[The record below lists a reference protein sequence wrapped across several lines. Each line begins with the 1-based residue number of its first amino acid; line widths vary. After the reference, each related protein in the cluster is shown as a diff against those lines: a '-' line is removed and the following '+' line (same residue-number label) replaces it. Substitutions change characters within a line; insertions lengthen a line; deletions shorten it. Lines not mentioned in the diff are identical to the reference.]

1 MPINYG
7 STRVNDVFYGNKRV
21 LQIYHGS
28 NLVYNAEIG
37 LPKGYVELEYIE
49 ATGTQYINTGIY
61 LKGDNWRF
69 KVEYES
75 TGSIINKCLTGIQ
88 NGNSLFVLYNGSLYC
103 QPTSTSSSK
112 RVTTNIWTNGHHIID
127 IKTNGGYVESKLD
140 STITAY
146 ELGTTT
152 SFNDELFNIYP
163 VCVLAYWY
171 TNDMCTDVRKLAAK
185 LYNYRIYNNDK
196 TVCNLVPAMK
206 ISDGTVGM
214 YDLHRRKFLTNA
226 GTGDFIA
233 GPIVKNLP
241 SRYIE
246 VDYLQG
252 DGNSYINTGL
262 ILNQNQEIYMKIQCV
277 ANTPAMSIFGSRE
290 SASKNNI
297 ALLLG
302 SSQNLLVD
310 FNNSDYTTYRI
321 STSAVIG
328 TEYNIILSKSLR
340 QINNV
345 SSSDLCEDTILSPS
359 TAYLFAISGSPASNN
374 LFTGKIYNC
383 IIKENN
389 SYLQY
394 LVPVFDIVE
403 NEYCMYDLVTRTAF
417 RNVGT
422 GAFTGGEIYPNYIGL
437 NNVES
442 TGEKYM
448 NTGIIPNQD
457 YSMELEY
464 EPTTL
469 NTQVF
474 AGTRNVNPDNNSFHI
489 NIGSSSQQ
497 MYAFDGV
504 SATTGVAAS
513 LYKHKFYLTK
523 NKATYDE
530 VDYTFSSSNFQST
543 TPIFLFGCSSN
554 NMLILSSK
562 AKIYHCKIWNG
573 KTLVAD
579 YLPVTKK
586 STNEEGFINKVD
598 QSFITWGAEIPTIP
612 SEYLLQDY
620 ITFNGSSN
628 YVDSGIVPKNISNL
642 EINIRAKCDNINP
655 SFQTIHGLMN
665 TATITTPR
673 MGLHIYNN
681 YYMIGINNTTN
692 GGTHSKDTNW
702 HDFKLTTNS
711 ASTLETLYIDD
722 VLDKNSTAST
732 GGFSEN
738 DLSLYIG
745 ARHQHDNTVN
755 YFTGKI
761 AHYSYKQNGTMIK
774 DLYPVKRFSDLTYGF
789 FDVINKEF
797 LPLH

>member
-21 LQIYHGS
+21 LQIYQGS

-37 LPKGYVELEYIE
+37 LPEGYVELEYIE
-49 ATGTQYINTGIY
+49 STGTQYINTGIY

-75 TGSIINKCLTGIQ
+75 TDSINNKCLTGIQ
-88 NGNSLFVLYNGSLYC
+88 NGNPLFVLYNGSLYC
-103 QPTSTSSSK
+103 QPTSTSPSK
-112 RVTTNIWTNGHHIID
+112 KVTTNLWTIGHHIID

-152 SFNDELFNIYP
+152 SFSDELFNVYP

-171 TNDMCTDVRKLAAK
+171 TNDMCPNDRKLAAK

-196 TVCNLVPAMK
+196 TVCNLVPAMRT
-206 ISDGTVGM
+206 SDGTVGM
-214 YDLHRRKFLTNA
+214 YDLHRRKFLTNS

-262 ILNQNQEIYMKIQCV
+262 ILNQNQEIYMKIQFA

-290 SASKNNI
+290 AASKNNI

-302 SSQNLLVD
+302 GSQNLLVD

-321 STSAVIG
+321 STSAVVE
-328 TEYNIILSKSLR
+328 TDYDIIISKSLR
-340 QINNV
+340 QINTV

-422 GAFTGGEIYPNYIGL
+422 GAFTGGEIYTNYIGL
-437 NNVES
+437 NNIES
-442 TGEKYM
+442 IGEKYM

-464 EPTTL
+464 EPTQVR
-469 NTQVF
+469 TQVL
-474 AGTRNVNPDNNSFHI
+474 AGTRNVNPNNDSFHI
-489 NIGSSSQQ
+489 NIGNQNTP
-497 MYAFDGV
+497 MIGFDGV
-504 SATTGVAAS
+504 STIGGSDSVTLA
-513 LYKHKFYLTK
+513 KHKVYLTK
-523 NKATYDE
+523 NSTTYDNNPM
-530 VDYTFSSSNFQST
+530 TFSSSNFQST
-543 TPIFLFGCSSN
+543 TPIFLFGCNSN

-579 YLPVTKK
+579 YLPVIKK
-586 STNEEGFINKVD
+586 STNEEGFINKID

-628 YVDSGIVPKNISNL
+628 YIDTEIVPTDVTNIEVNV
-642 EINIRAKCDNINP
+642 RAKASVIN
-655 SFQTIHGLMN
+655 SFHTVYGFMN
-665 TATITTPR
+665 TSSTVTPR
-673 MGLHIYNN
+673 MGLHYYNSK
-681 YYMIGINNTTN
+681 YMIGINNGLKGSVT
-692 GGTHSKDTNW
+692 SDTNW
-702 HDFKLTTNS
+702 HDFKLTTNNNHQ
-711 ASTLETLYIDD
+711 ERLYVDGTH
-722 VLDKNSTAST
+722 DKTSSSNDN
-732 GGFSEN
+732 GFSTN
-738 DLSLYIG
+738 DLSIYLG

-755 YFTGKI
+755 YFNGEI

-774 DLYPVKRFSDLTYGF
+774 DLYPVRRFSDQVYGF
-789 FDVINKEF
+789 YDVVNKEF